1 FQSNSIMSD
10 AVFATSDALHR
21 ISLGNDNRMEM
32 NTFHTGTKT
41 WRKCRWGRIIESDPS
56 ISEESLSLPGTSH
69 LPEAVVQQL
78 VMLRR
83 STALE
88 KAFPL
93 SDSLLIARSPDN
105 LLIVHNDKVRRVRR
119 DATAPRV
126 DFAFNLSNGS
136 IIYGGVN
143 MAKHACLQVQMASS
157 IEELERQVSSLEG
170 GIPLFRRYPSSS
182 SDEGPFDYSKA
193 LFSLQDNRL
202 TIVVPKMNKQGK
214 SCLSILTYDISSGSI
229 YESTQLLSSPLPFS
243 FWSSRRFMANDQIV
257 ALIHHKLITVHIKTG
272 IINSRDVDSSVTSFT
287 ISPSGQLFLIS
298 SSDVYS
304 SSYLTA
310 PLLSSLARDTV
321 LNRLQYSF
329 RSSIPLGT
337 SDPMIVHTV
346 LS

>member
-1 FQSNSIMSD
+1 MSD
-10 AVFATSDALHR
+10 AVFATSNALHR

-32 NTFHTGTKT
+32 KTFHTGTKT
-41 WRKCRWGRIIESDPS
+41 WRKCRWGRIIESDAS

-69 LPEAVVQQL
+69 LPDAVVQQL

-119 DATAPRV
+119 DATAPRI

-136 IIYGGVN
+136 IIYGGIN
-143 MAKHACLQVQMASS
+143 MAKHACLQVQMTSS
-157 IEELERQVSSLEG
+157 IEELERQVSSLDG

-182 SDEGPFDYSKA
+182 SDGGPFDYSKA

-202 TIVVPKMNKQGK
+202 TTVVPKMNKEGK
-214 SCLSILTYDISSGSI
+214 SCLSILSYDISSGSI
-229 YESTQLLSSPLPFS
+229 VESTQLLSSPLPFS
-243 FWSSRRFMANDQIV
+243 FWI
-257 ALIHHKLITVHIKTG
+257 HIKTG
-272 IINSRDVDSSVTSFT
+272 LVNSRDVESSVTSFT
-287 ISPSGQLFLIS
+287 ISPSGQLFLLS
-298 SSDVYS
+298 SSDVHS

-310 PLLSSLARDTV
+310 PLLSSLARDTSTSS
-321 LNRLQYSF
+321 RLE
-329 RSSIPLGT
+329 
-337 SDPMIVHTV
+337 
-346 LS
+346 